1 MFLMA
6 LLWPAGMRVHVSK
19 YVVFSHRASGRR
31 ERPEQSSVGCVVA
44 CGRVLLVV
52 CSWGTTP
59 TPTMTLVGQL
69 RVDESHW
76 WGVACGGWDSH
87 CTVGSRAYVARTDTH
102 QVGAAVTVYKDHCF
116 RWDSRLMDGRH
127 ARQQTPMPMMTLV
140 VESRVGESPSS
151 STPRS
156 VLQQTAAGGRG
167 SVLEGGRLLGLAAV
181 WARR

>member
-1 MFLMA
+1 MFPNML
-6 LLWPAGMRVHVSK
+6 
-19 YVVFSHRASGRR
+19 FSHI
-31 ERPEQSSVGCVVA
+31 
-44 CGRVLLVV
+44 VLLVGGSV
-52 CSWGTTP
+52 QSRAQSGVWWPAEESCWWCAPGARPP

-181 WARR
+181 WARRWR